1 MIKKVFGL
9 CLLVGLITSCK
20 KSSWLDGYTRDSDGF
35 YYKLVA
41 LGDGN
46 LHPQNKDVVVADA
59 VMRTQADSVFWDTQH
74 DGVNGFFMDLSSEEL
89 PGSCHSYFSKLVEGD
104 SVSFLIRPS
113 TFFRLY
119 FDTVVPYFC
128 QNDSLVKL
136 DLKITEIISKAQY
149 LALKENSEVK
159 VIDDRE
165 LQELEL
171 INCYIMNDY
180 GGIQP
185 DLNGIYYLNKTET
198 NSEPVSVGKRIRI
211 AITSKFI
218 DGRPLGKLNQE
229 MEYTYGTPDQT
240 VKGLNIV
247 IGTLKKGETAKIIV
261 PSRLAFGEKGS
272 SNGSVPPYT
281 PIVFD
286 LKIIDIK

>member
-1 MIKKVFGL
+1 MINRIICF
-9 CLLVGLITSCK
+9 CLLIVFFTSCK
-20 KSSWLDGYTRDSDGF
+20 KTSWLDGYTRDAAGF

-46 LHPQNKDVVVADA
+46 IHPQSRDVVVADA
-59 VMRTQADSVFWDTQH
+59 VMRTQTDSIFWDTQH
-74 DGVNGFFMDLSSEEL
+74 DGVNGFFIDLTAGKL
-89 PGSCHSYFSKLVEGD
+89 PGSCHGYFPKLVEGD

-119 FDTVVPYFC
+119 FDTIVPYFC

-149 LALKENSEVK
+149 MAIKENSEVK
-159 VIDDRE
+159 EIDDRE
-165 LQELEL
+165 LQELE
-171 INCYIMNDY
+171 IIDCYLASDY
-180 GGIQP
+180 EWMQP
-185 DLNGIYYLNKTET
+185 DLNGIYYLKRTQT
-198 NSEPVSVGKRIRI
+198 NLEPVTMGKKIKIVFSAR
-211 AITSKFI
+211 FL
-218 DGRPLGKLNQE
+218 DGRPLGRLNQE

-247 IGTLKKGETAKIIV
+247 IGTLKMGETAKIIV

-286 LKIIDIK
+286 IKIIDIK

>member
-1 MIKKVFGL
+1 MTKKLICFV
-9 CLLVGLITSCK
+9 LLTSLFTSCK
-20 KSSWLDGYTRDSDGF
+20 RSSWLDGYTRDAGGF

-46 LHPQNKDVVVADA
+46 IHPQKRDVVVADA
-59 VMRTQADSVFWDTQH
+59 VMRTQTDSVFWDTKH
-74 DGVNGFFMDLSSEEL
+74 DGVNGFYVDLTTNELTGSS
-89 PGSCHSYFSKLVEGD
+89 HKYFSKLVEGD

-119 FDTVVPYFC
+119 FDTIVPYFC

-136 DLKITEIISKAQY
+136 DLKITEIISKSQY
-149 LALKENSEVK
+149 IALKENAEVK
-159 VIDDRE
+159 VVDDSE
-165 LQELEL
+165 LQELGL
-171 INCYIMNDY
+171 IDSYLSHDY
-180 GGIQP
+180 GNVEP
-185 DLNGIYYLNKTET
+185 DLNGIYFLEKNVT
-198 NSEPVSVGKRIRI
+198 NLEPVGLGKRIKI
-211 AITSKFI
+211 AITSRFL
-218 DGRPLGKLNQE
+218 DGRPLGKSNQE

-247 IGTLKKGETAKIIV
+247 IGALKKGETAKIIV

>member
-1 MIKKVFGL
+1 MVKKFICF
-9 CLLVGLITSCK
+9 CLLAGLFTSCK
-20 KSSWLDGYTRDSDGF
+20 KSNWLDGYTRDLDGF
-35 YYKLVA
+35 YYKLFA

-46 LHPQNKDVVVADA
+46 IHPSNKDVVVADA
-59 VMRTQADSVFWDTQH
+59 VMRTQTDSIFWDTKH
-74 DGVNGFFMDLSSEEL
+74 DGVNGFYVDLTSEKL
-89 PGSCHSYFSKLVEGD
+89 PGSCHNYFSKLVEGD

-136 DLKITEIISKAQY
+136 DLKITEIVSKAQY
-149 LALKENSEVK
+149 ITLKENAEVK
-159 VIDDRE
+159 EIDDRE
-165 LQELEL
+165 LQELEIIDSYL
-171 INCYIMNDY
+171 SHDY
-180 GGIQP
+180 GNVKP
-185 DLNGIYYLNKTET
+185 DRNGIYFLKKTVT
-198 NSEPVSVGKRIRI
+198 NLEPISLGKRIKI
-211 AITSKFI
+211 AITSNFL
-218 DGRPLGKLNQE
+218 DGRPLGKLDQE

-247 IGTLKKGETAKIIV
+247 IGALKKGETAKIIV